1 MGLSDEE
8 FPLFGEGVGGQS
20 PLRSVAGEGLEGERD
35 TETQRRRD
43 GETKCAPAT
52 SSLRL
57 SVSSSLLSH
66 HASGSPHIPTSAKI
80 RMGDRPPSLPPMSL
94 QQEVMT
100 DYATAGLSL
109 KRHPVSFVR
118 RELTRRGIITAA
130 QLAQRQSGWVSIAG
144 IVLIRQRP
152 GTASGIV
159 FVTLEDETGVAN
171 LIIRPDVF
179 DRFSLA
185 ARKASLLQAE
195 GRIQREGQV
204 IHVMTYRLSD
214 LTQLLSNQEFPSRDF
229 R

>member
-1 MGLSDEE
+1 M
-8 FPLFGEGVGGQS
+8 P
-20 PLRSVAGEGLEGERD
+20 
-35 TETQRRRD
+35 
-43 GETKCAPAT
+43 
-52 SSLRL
+52 
-57 SVSSSLLSH
+57 
-66 HASGSPHIPTSAKI
+66 
-80 RMGDRPPSLPPMSL
+80 L

-118 RELTRRGIITAA
+118 GELMRKGIITAA
-130 QLAQRQSGWVSIAG
+130 QLAQRQSGWVSVAG
-144 IVLIRQRP
+144 IVFIRQRP

-204 IHVMTYRLSD
+204 IHIMTYRLSD
-214 LTQLLSNQEFPSRDF
+214 LTQLLSKQEFRSRDF

>member
-1 MGLSDEE
+1 
-8 FPLFGEGVGGQS
+8 
-20 PLRSVAGEGLEGERD
+20 
-35 TETQRRRD
+35 
-43 GETKCAPAT
+43 
-52 SSLRL
+52 
-57 SVSSSLLSH
+57 
-66 HASGSPHIPTSAKI
+66 
-80 RMGDRPPSLPPMSL
+80 
-94 QQEVMT
+94 
-100 DYATAGLSL
+100 
-109 KRHPVSFVR
+109 VR

>member
-1 MGLSDEE
+1 
-8 FPLFGEGVGGQS
+8 
-20 PLRSVAGEGLEGERD
+20 
-35 TETQRRRD
+35 
-43 GETKCAPAT
+43 
-52 SSLRL
+52 
-57 SVSSSLLSH
+57 
-66 HASGSPHIPTSAKI
+66 
-80 RMGDRPPSLPPMSL
+80 MSL